1 MSIAGG
7 VDNAFDRGE
16 QVGCEAMQ
24 IFTKSNN
31 QWRARPLREQ
41 EVARYHER
49 QAETGIAPV
58 VSHASYLLN
67 LGTPDD
73 GLWEKS
79 YQSLLV
85 EMERCDTLG
94 IPYLVIHPG
103 AHVGSGTEAGLRR
116 VADALDRVARERP
129 DLRVM
134 VCIEGTAGQGTTLCH
149 TFEEIA
155 ELFSLVAESERLGI
169 CLDTCHLFAAG
180 YELRNPAGYEETITR
195 FDSLLGLHRLKVWH
209 FNDSKKGLASRVD
222 RHMHIGE
229 GELGLEPFRLILN
242 DPRFSHLPGLLET
255 PKSADMHEDVE
266 NLKRLR
272 QLIEHDS

>member
-7 VDNAFDRGE
+7 VDIAFDRGE

-41 EVARYHER
+41 EIARYHER
-49 QAETGIAPV
+49 QTETGITPV

-73 GLWEKS
+73 NLWEKS

-85 EMERCDTLG
+85 EMERCDTLS

-129 DLRVM
+129 DLQVM

-149 TFEEIA
+149 RFEEIA
-155 ELFSLVAESERLGI
+155 ELFSLVSEPERLGV

-195 FDSLLGLHRLKVWH
+195 FNDLLGLHRLKVWH

-242 DPRFSHLPGLLET
+242 DPRFSDLPGLLET
-255 PKSADMHEDVE
+255 PKSPDMHEDVE
-266 NLKRLR
+266 NLKRLKD
-272 QLIEHDS
+272 LIEHDA